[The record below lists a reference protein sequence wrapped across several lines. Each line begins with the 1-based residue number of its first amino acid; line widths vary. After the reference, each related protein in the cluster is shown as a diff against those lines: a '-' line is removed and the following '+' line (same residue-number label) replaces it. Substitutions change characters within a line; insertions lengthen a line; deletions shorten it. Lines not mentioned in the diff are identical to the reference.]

1 MKISMEKL
9 RQWFVISLCLLLLL
23 PAFGQIKGVR
33 HFGLDRKLF
42 PSRIECLAQSH
53 QGHLLVGTLA
63 GLVVYDGYDF
73 KTIGVRDGLAESSV
87 STMMVRD
94 KEVWLGH
101 WTGNLTL
108 YLPELDSFR
117 RYDLSKQLEFSSI
130 KKIVKG
136 DAEQVYI
143 LTNSGRL
150 FMLDSNGI
158 ERLAL
163 PVTEF
168 DKVLDLWVDQ
178 GRIFAILNQGILS
191 IELKKD
197 AKWSW
202 TWKRAE
208 NDIRFITPIS
218 DGKLLLQTRDSW
230 YLMLA
235 ADDGWRLELLNNVPQ
250 IDVMSCSKDLY
261 GAIWLATKGKGA
273 IRFDPSTKL
282 CTNLQ
287 RSNGLNYD
295 ETRSI
300 FVDREGNI
308 WIATAAGL
316 DQYLGDA
323 FTRYDK
329 GQGIPGNMIWD
340 VAMFN
345 GKLLVASD
353 QGLSVHQIDKNHA
366 LPQPMATFFSGMQ
379 IIQLTDDQSSKT
391 FALDGSGSVWEL
403 DIELGTSKKLDILG
417 NLARCIAIVNGDLWA
432 GTDDGI
438 LILDPSNGNI
448 LEKLTTQTGLAG
460 SRVTGI
466 YYSKQQNETWIT
478 ALGSELTRFKDG
490 KFKTYRLQDDEQVHV
505 IMDADFDQSGNIWLA
520 TYDDGIYYY
529 NNEVF
534 YHLNAEREEVTASSF
549 ALAIDQRGAVWIGR
563 NGGIDMYLPSLNEY
577 QKFSEEDG
585 FMGVE
590 VNPGAMA
597 YHPVYG
603 LWLGTLMGVVNFD
616 LQAIHPNPFEPTL
629 YITSARLGKYDLLGS
644 SSIHALFGSDN
655 DLEVNFESVSLT
667 NPSKNRYFYRLKG
680 VHENWRLLEKPLTI
694 NYYALPIGDFE
705 FELKAC
711 NNSGVCTT
719 SFEQFSFSVSPP
731 FYRTWWFYS
740 LLFVLIVLAIFFMD
754 RYRSVAL
761 LDDKNRLSEIIEQKE
776 QAYIELDQR
785 AQELLTEKRIEM
797 RVLKGLRAFQNPN
810 SDRIKEILP
819 DFSDH
824 YQSAEQGLEVL
835 SKGVLFFQNELLS
848 VALTVDT
855 GFRGT
860 ASQNILSALQLSIN
874 DAWQEM
880 EDPES
885 LLLSWLNILQK
896 LEQRLIG
903 FRGITW
909 MMAVESNNQVKIASS
924 GLLLYGLKGGL
935 VHALEVSNTL
945 VNMDSVLPGVM
956 DFVAIPERMLEQLNE
971 SGTKSYPEKKL
982 IEVLEKAIGQ
992 NAQHMAQSV
1001 FTSFNRWR
1009 GIMEQ
1014 FDDMAV
1020 YIWRNRD

>member
-1 MKISMEKL
+1 MRKL
-9 RQWFVISLCLLLLL
+9 KHWFAFSFSLMLIL
-23 PAFGQIKGVR
+23 PVYGQIKGVR

-87 STMMVRD
+87 STIMVRE

-117 RYDLSKQLEFSSI
+117 RFDLSRQLEFSSI

-136 DAEQVYI
+136 ESQQVFI

-150 FMLDSNGI
+150 FTLDSNGI

-163 PVTEF
+163 PVAEF
-168 DKVLDLWVDQ
+168 DKVIDLWVDE
-178 GRIFAILNQGILS
+178 GKIFAVLNQGILTLQ
-191 IELKKD
+191 LKKD
-197 AKWSW
+197 AKWTWSW
-202 TWKRAE
+202 KHNE
-208 NDIRFITPIS
+208 NDIRFLTAIS
-218 DGKLLLQTRDSW
+218 DGKLLMQTRDSW
-230 YLMLA
+230 WYLLRTA
-235 ADDGWRLELLNNVPQ
+235 PDEWRLEELNGMPQ
-250 IDVMSCSKDLY
+250 IEVMSCAKDLY
-261 GAIWLATKGKGA
+261 GAVWLATKGKGV
-273 IRFDPSTKL
+273 IRFDPTTRLSTS
-282 CTNLQ
+282 LQ

-295 ETRSI
+295 ETRAV
-300 FVDREGNI
+300 FVDREGNV

-329 GQGIPGNMIWD
+329 GHGIPGNMIWD
-340 VAMFN
+340 VEMVN
-345 GKLLVASD
+345 GKLLVATD
-353 QGLSVHQIDKNHA
+353 QGLSIHQMVNEAD
-366 LPQPMATFFSGMQ
+366 LTWPTATFFEGNQ
-379 IIQLTDDQSSKT
+379 IIQMTHDQSNRT
-391 FALDGSGSVWEL
+391 FALDANGAVWEVDL
-403 DIELGTSKKLDILG
+403 ELGKTSQLDNIG
-417 NLARCIAIVNGDLWA
+417 SIARCIAVVNGDLWA

-438 LILDPSNGNI
+438 LILDPISRRI
-448 LEKLTTQTGLAG
+448 VEKLTTQTGLAG
-460 SRVTGI
+460 SRITGI

-490 KFKTYRLQDDEQVHV
+490 KFKKYRLQDDEQVHV

-520 TYDDGIYYY
+520 TYDDGIYFY
-529 NNEVF
+529 NNEAF
-534 YHLNAEREEVTASSF
+534 SHLNAEREEVTASSY

-563 NGGIDMYLPSLNEY
+563 NGGIDMYLPAIDEY
-577 QKFSEEDG
+577 QMFSEEDG

-590 VNPGAMA
+590 VNPGAMS
-597 YHPVYG
+597 YHPVFG
-603 LWLGTLMGVVNFD
+603 LWLGTLMGVVNFNPKGMN
-616 LQAIHPNPFEPTL
+616 PNPFEPTL
-629 YITSARLGKYDLLGS
+629 NITSARLGKYDLLRS
-644 SSIHALFGSDN
+644 TSIHALFGSDN
-655 DLEVNFESVSLT
+655 DLEVNFQSVSLT

-680 VHENWRLLEKPLTI
+680 VHENWRMLEKPLTI

-719 SFEQFSFSVSPP
+719 SYEQFSFSVSPP
-731 FYRTWWFYS
+731 FYRTWWFYT
-740 LLFVLIVLAIFFMD
+740 LLFVVIVLAIFFMD

-785 AQELLTEKRIEM
+785 AQELLTERRIEM
-797 RVLKGLRAFQNPN
+797 RVLKGLRTFRNP
-810 SDRIKEILP
+810 DMERIREVLP
-819 DFSDH
+819 DFSDY
-824 YQSAEQGLEVL
+824 YQSAEQGVDVL
-835 SKGVLFFQNELLS
+835 SKGILFFRNEYFAS
-848 VALTVDT
+848 VLAVDT
-855 GFRGT
+855 GFRGA
-860 ASQNILSALQLSIN
+860 ASQNIIAELQLSIN
-874 DAWQEM
+874 DAWLAKN
-880 EDPES
+880 DPETV
-885 LLLSWLNILQK
+885 LLTWLGILQK
-896 LEQRLIG
+896 LEQKLIG

-909 MMAVESNNQVKIASS
+909 LMAIEANGQVQIASS
-924 GLLLYGLKGGL
+924 GIKLYGIKGGL
-935 VHALEVSNTL
+935 VHALEINASLHNIDELLTGIL
-945 VNMDSVLPGVM
+945 

-982 IEVLEKAIGQ
+982 IEVLEKSIGQ
-992 NAQHMAQSV
+992 NSQHVAQSV

-1014 FDDMAV
+1014 FDDLAV
-1020 YIWRNRD
+1020 YIWRKRD